1 MYQKR
6 SYRDT
11 ACTNNLMA
19 FKVAVKETDLFVHS
33 AKNLI
38 KIARELILGNRGF
51 IEFYIKKHP
60 EFEKTLRPWK
70 INEPVPNIISDMI
83 KAGEKA
89 GVGPMAS
96 VAGAIAEHV
105 GIGLLEHTN
114 EVIVENGGDLFIK
127 TDNPVTVGIFA
138 GKSPLSMNI
147 GLHIDPRGKQVAVCT
162 SSGSVGHS
170 FSLGKAD
177 AVCVVSK
184 SGSLADAAATSIGN
198 HVIKKT
204 DIQKAIDFGKTIG
217 GVKGIALIADDK
229 IGLWGDIKIV
239 PLKEKRVEFS
249 G

>member
-6 SYRDT
+6 SYRNT
-11 ACTNNLMA
+11 ACVNNLLA
-19 FKVAVKETDLFVHS
+19 FKVAVKETDLFIHS
-33 AKNLI
+33 AKNLK
-38 KIARELILGNRGF
+38 KIARELILQYRGY
-51 IEFYIKKHP
+51 IESYITKHP
-60 EFEKTLRPWK
+60 EFEKTLQPWK
-70 INEPVPNIISDMI
+70 INEPVSNIISDMT

-105 GIGLLEHTN
+105 GIGLLEHTD

-127 TDNPVTVGIFA
+127 TDTSVTIGIFA
-138 GKSPLSMNI
+138 GKSPLSMHI
-147 GLHIDPRGKQVAVCT
+147 GLHVDPGGKQVAVCT

-170 FSLGKAD
+170 LSLGKAD

-184 SGSLADAAATSIGN
+184 ACSLADAAATSIGN

-204 DIQKAIDFGKTIG
+204 DVQKAINFGKTIE
-217 GVKGIALIADDK
+217 GVKGIAVIIDDK
-229 IGLWGDIKIV
+229 IGMWGDIKIV
-239 PLKEKRVEFS
+239 ALKGKK